1 MNSPIRAVLVVLSLL
16 TFGSSALAQQ
26 DIARGK
32 TAYEANCAACHTV
45 IPGKHGFGPS
55 LAGVV
60 GREAGTV
67 EGYKFTSALATSGL
81 HWDAKNLDEF
91 LTNTTA
97 KVPGTAMD
105 LAVPNPAD
113 RAAIIAYLGTIKD
126 PTATAAKPAAAP
138 AVAAMPRGGGPTQ
151 AELLGAQ
158 SNNRDW
164 LYATHDYTG
173 ARYVDLAQI
182 NTKNAA
188 SLRPICIYRSDI
200 PGPTQANPIVY
211 KGVIYVTVEKYT
223 AAIDGKTCRA
233 KWTHKWKADGRE
245 ISLANRGVAI
255 KDGILVRGQTDG
267 NLIALDMEKGT
278 LLWSRKIANGD
289 NGQYMS
295 MPPLIFEDLVIY
307 GPAGADW
314 GAKNWIGAFKLT
326 TGEQVWK
333 FNLIPDANEP
343 GAETWKDPKSLEH
356 GGASLWTPVS
366 LDVKTGTLYVPA
378 GNPAPDFYGDLRPG
392 DNLYTNSVVAL
403 DVRTGKLKWYK
414 QFGPADVWDG
424 DLDQVSPL
432 FSANVKGKKRD
443 LITVSGKDGL
453 MRVLDRDTQEM
464 LFEVPVTRR
473 ENIDAKPTVPGVHRC
488 PGLLGGIEY
497 NGPAYNPKTQTL
509 FTGANDWCGMFTL
522 SGTAPTW
529 AVQTHYY
536 GGGVTPDSAD
546 QSKGILMAFDAIS
559 GKVKWKKEW
568 AHSWS
573 SALTTT
579 SGGVIFTGAY
589 DNDFL
594 VLDQANGEVL
604 YRFNTGGSMGGG
616 VVTYQVD
623 GKQYVAAASGVISG
637 FHGGSGTSALVIF
650 ALH

>member
-1 MNSPIRAVLVVLSLL
+1 MNSSIRTVFVALPLL

-26 DIARGK
+26 DAARGK

-67 EGYKFTSALATSGL
+67 EGYKFTSALAQSGL

-91 LTNTTA
+91 LTNTTT

-113 RAAIIAYLGTIKD
+113 RAAIIAYLGTIQG
-126 PTATAAKPAAAP
+126 PATAAKAAAAP
-138 AVAAMPRGGGPTQ
+138 AAPVMPRGAGPTQ

-182 NTKNAA
+182 STKNAA

-200 PGPTQANPIVY
+200 PGPTQTNPIVY

-267 NLIALDMEKGT
+267 NLIALDMESGK

-295 MPPLIFEDLVIY
+295 MPPLIFEDLVLY

-509 FTGANDWCGMFTL
+509 FTGANDWCGIFTL
-522 SGTAPTW
+522 AGTAPTW

-546 QSKGILMAFDAIS
+546 QSKGVLMAFDAIS

-623 GKQYVAAASGVISG
+623 GKQYVAAVSGVISG
-637 FHGGSGTSALVIF
+637 FHGGSGTSAIVVF
-650 ALH
+650 ALR